1 MVLGDT
7 STPFYPDLRKNFSQ
21 QFQELGRKVL
31 HVALARNGDSDD
43 RLPLVLQHQVDGII
57 IMPSRFP
64 TRMAVV
70 S

>member
-7 STPFYPDLRKNFSQ
+7 STPFYPDLRKNCSQ

-31 HVALARNGDSDD
+31 HIALARNGDSDD

-64 TRMAVV
+64 ARMAVV